1 MIVLLGRLDTPTD
14 GVDDY
19 CRFLS
24 QALARRD
31 LTLTP
36 VRVAWHSDGWVRAL
50 RRLWRD
56 SAHWQGRWVL
66 LQYTALS
73 WSRRGFTWGAL
84 AAAVIVRRRGARCAI
99 VFHETTG
106 FGGATWRERV
116 RHRCQMWVL
125 RALYRRSAKSIFTIP
140 LDTVDWLSPVRADRA
155 ALEHQNRSV
164 FIPIGANI
172 PECPDGKCQPSS
184 LEQEKR
190 VIVFSFSGARTDA
203 SIIADIASVA
213 RDASQVIPKLRLVAL
228 GRESREMQEDLAT
241 ALEGCSVGLD
251 VLGVLPAEEITR
263 EFRRADA
270 LLFVRGPVVLQRGTA
285 IAGIACGLPI
295 VGYGIGIP
303 RGPLAEAGIE
313 WSPWRD
319 QKALARALVRVLTD
333 SQRWIELHERTVS
346 VHQKYFSWNR
356 IAELYVEALADPP
369 VVSPSTK

>member
-1 MIVLLGRLDTPTD
+1 MVQPRVQPRTWDAFRL
-14 GVDDY
+14 
-19 CRFLS
+19 
-24 QALARRD
+24 
-31 LTLTP
+31 
-36 VRVAWHSDGWVRAL
+36 
-50 RRLWRD
+50 
-56 SAHWQGRWVL
+56 
-66 LQYTALS
+66 
-73 WSRRGFTWGAL
+73 
-84 AAAVIVRRRGARCAI
+84 
-99 VFHETTG
+99 
-106 FGGATWRERV
+106 
-116 RHRCQMWVL
+116 
-125 RALYRRSAKSIFTIP
+125 
-140 LDTVDWLSPVRADRA
+140 
-155 ALEHQNRSV
+155 
-164 FIPIGANI
+164 
-172 PECPDGKCQPSS
+172 
-184 LEQEKR
+184 
-190 VIVFSFSGARTDA
+190 
-203 SIIADIASVA
+203 
-213 RDASQVIPKLRLVAL
+213 
-228 GRESREMQEDLAT
+228 T

-333 SQRWIELHERTVS
+333 SQRWIELHERNVS